1 MLDISHLN
9 LGKTEKNTLNQE
21 HDSSRETK
29 SNIKTRKKK
38 RFRLL
43 EESTGL
49 VPSGNI
55 TYIVAFVLPLIMY
68 IALYYIKEIY
78 PFGNNVYLRSDCYHQ
93 YAPFFSELWEK
104 IKSGDSLWY
113 SWDIGM
119 GTNFI
124 SLFAYYLA
132 SPVNFII
139 AFFPQKFIPVVM
151 DYIIATKL
159 SIASLAIVLYISK
172 HFNTK
177 KLSIVPFGIF
187 YAFSGFL
194 AAYSWNI
201 MWLDCIILFPLI
213 ILGLERLVNQNKG
226 IFYCIMLGLCIYTN
240 YYISIMVCISVVL
253 YFIVLIICYEGE
265 KSFYAYFKKMYSF
278 AFYSLLAGGLAAILL
293 LPEIYTFSLSA
304 SSNSTFPSTWSNYFS
319 IIKEFTRH
327 LIDIPVHTALEHHPN
342 IYCGVAIL
350 IFLPLYVISKQ
361 VKPKE
366 KITKMALLLIFL
378 ISFNLNIPNYIW
390 HGFHY
395 PNSLPARQSFI
406 YIFFVLIICFEAFK
420 NIKNFTN
427 KELALAFWISMGF
440 LVIVEQLFVSDETY
454 DFKTVYI
461 SGAFILLYALLI
473 YLKRNKKFKSP
484 ILLIACYSLCIIEAT
499 INMDNTGLGTTSLSS
514 YQIDFD
520 AVENVTEEVAS
531 QDDTFYRMDKVV
543 GARTK
548 NDGAW
553 HNYHS
558 ISNFS
563 STSNAGMSKLFGF
576 LGIESSTN
584 AYGYNGSTL
593 VTNSLF
599 SVKYLISN
607 KILNEG
613 PLISYVT
620 GNNGEFIYK
629 NENVLP
635 VGYLIPS
642 DAEDNWNPTKSSD
655 GIVNTNSLVESITGI
670 SNVFTLTYEYGN
682 DNWVYFNP
690 VKDGHLYLITKNSAC
705 SSIHVTIN
713 DSTTRDFTN
722 IKTGTILDLG
732 YYTTEDD
739 IEIDSDSSMGLVV
752 YTLEERRYV
761 SAMEQLNESGLN
773 VTDYSSTSIEG
784 TIDASEDGNILFS
797 IPYDDGWTVY
807 IDGKK
812 VETSAFKDALL
823 MVSVSEG
830 SHTVNLKYTP
840 VNSILGI
847 VVSIISIIILIVLNI
862 ISKKIRKKEIKL
874 DKLPVFLQSIILGED
889 VKKKLIKEK
898 LREEIIIDN
907 EDNDS
912 IIIDDI
918 PEEEFFEEYFE
929 DDPDSVKELEI
940 LDGVENENKAVSSN
954 KDKENKVED
963 KEENNLE
970 DKVEDK
976 VDKIVS
982 PDDLDSLDDF
992 DNI

>member
-1 MLDISHLN
+1 MLKI
-9 LGKTEKNTLNQE
+9 
-21 HDSSRETK
+21 TK
-29 SNIKTRKKK
+29 KAKK
-38 RFRLL
+38 FSLL
-43 EESTGL
+43 EQSKGL

-55 TYIVAFVLPLIMY
+55 TYIVAFLLPLIMY

-78 PFGNNVYLRSDCYHQ
+78 PFGTNVYLRSDCYHQ

-104 IKSGDSLWY
+104 FHSGDSLWY

-132 SPVNFII
+132 SPINFII
-139 AFFPQKFIPVVM
+139 VFFPQKFIPVVM

-159 SIASLAIVLYISK
+159 SLASVTLVFYLSK

-177 KLSIVPFGIF
+177 KLSLVPFGLF

-213 ILGLERLVNQNKG
+213 ALGLERLVNQNKC

-253 YFIVLIICYEGE
+253 YFIVLILSYDGE
-265 KSFYAYFKKMYSF
+265 STIYAYIKKIF
-278 AFYSLLAGGLAAILL
+278 NFCLYSLLSGGLAAVLL
-293 LPEIYTFSLSA
+293 LPEVYTFSLSA

-350 IFLPLYVISKQ
+350 ILLPLYVISKQ

-366 KITKMALLLIFL
+366 KILKMTLLLIFL

-406 YIFFVLIICFEAFK
+406 YIFFVLVICFEAFN
-420 NIKNFTN
+420 NIKDFSN
-427 KELALAFWISMGF
+427 KELSIAFWISMGF
-440 LVIVEQLFVSDETY
+440 LIIVEQLFVSDETY

-461 SGAFILLYALLI
+461 SGAFILIYALLI

-484 ILLIACYSLCIIEAT
+484 ILLIAFFSLSIIEAI
-499 INMDNTGLGTTSLSS
+499 INMDNTGLGTTSLTS
-514 YQIDFD
+514 YQIDYD
-520 AVENVTEEVAS
+520 AVENVTSEIADS
-531 QDDTFYRMDKVV
+531 DDTFYRMDKIV

-563 STSNAGMSKLFGF
+563 STSNAGMSTLFGY

-607 KILNEG
+607 KILNTSS
-613 PLISYVT
+613 LLSYVT
-620 GNNGEFIYK
+620 ASNGEFIYE

-635 VGYLIPS
+635 IGYVIPA
-642 DAEDNWNPTKSSD
+642 DAEDNWKPTKSND
-655 GIVNTNSLVESITGI
+655 GIVNTNSLVESLTGV

-682 DNWVYFNP
+682 DSWVYFNP
-690 VKDGHLYLITKNSAC
+690 VKNGHIYLITKNSAC

-713 DSTTRDFTN
+713 DTTTRDFTN

-732 YYTTEDD
+732 YYTSSDS
-739 IEIDSDSSMGLVV
+739 IEIESDNSMGLVV
-752 YTLEERRYV
+752 YTLEESRYTN
-761 SAMEQLNESGLN
+761 AMTSLQASGLN
-773 VTDYSSTSIEG
+773 IESYSSTSIEG
-784 TIDASEDGNILFS
+784 TITANEDGNILFS
-797 IPYDDGWTVY
+797 IPYDEGWSVY

-812 VETSAFKDALL
+812 VETSSFKNALL
-823 MVSVSEG
+823 MVAVTSG
-830 SHTVNLKYTP
+830 NHTVSLKYTP
-840 VNSILGI
+840 VNAILGLLVTILSIL
-847 VVSIISIIILIVLNI
+847 ILIGLYI
-862 ISKKIRKKEIKL
+862 LSKLFKRGQIKI
-874 DKLPVFLQSIILGED
+874 DKLPIIIQSLILGRDLKKEKMLLQLEEFGEELENELDSDLDSNSEIENDSEIDED
-889 VKKKLIKEK
+889 SEIHEDSDYQSDLEKEK
-898 LREEIIIDN
+898 LID
-907 EDNDS
+907 
-912 IIIDDI
+912 
-918 PEEEFFEEYFE
+918 P
-929 DDPDSVKELEI
+929 L
-940 LDGVENENKAVSSN
+940 
-954 KDKENKVED
+954 
-963 KEENNLE
+963 
-970 DKVEDK
+970 
-976 VDKIVS
+976 
-982 PDDLDSLDDF
+982 DLDSLDDF
-992 DNI
+992 DNL